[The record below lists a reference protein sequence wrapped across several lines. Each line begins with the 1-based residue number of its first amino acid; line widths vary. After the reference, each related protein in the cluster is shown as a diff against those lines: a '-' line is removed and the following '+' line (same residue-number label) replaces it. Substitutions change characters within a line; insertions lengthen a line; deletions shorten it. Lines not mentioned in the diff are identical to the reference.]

1 MRRLLTLGVF
11 VSVLL
16 VQALPALAA
25 LADTDGDFIDDAI
38 DVCPAVADPFQGDV
52 DGDGVGDLCD
62 PDTAAAGTD
71 ADDLLAGT
79 EEPDTLA
86 GLGGNDALYGGDG
99 DDTLDGGDG
108 DDFLAGGPGT
118 DRLTGGAGCDVIA
131 YDPMTDGDVVT
142 DYDPEFDRLLFPPQ
156 DEDPSDD
163 VPPAASFGGDT
174 HLVVTFTTDTTE
186 ANLEFEGLPAG
197 TEIPINT
204 SPCDPPP
211 FICSPLFEEGEL
223 LFIELFFL
231 GLDPVVFPLDG
242 IALSGTAA
250 DETLKGTRCSDFITG
265 DEMPDD
271 IFDGDFF
278 MGEFS
283 DDAIFG
289 LAGNDVLLGDSF
301 FILDFAIGGD
311 DEIHGGDGIDAIS
324 GDGVFIGSDDCGCD
338 SGIGGD
344 DTIYGGAGDDGIAG
358 DATFAMFEI
367 AEGGDDTID
376 GGDGDDTLLGD
387 ASVLDEESLGGND
400 TITGGDGD
408 DIIAGDGFELS
419 GDASGGDDVLSGG
432 NGHDIVYGDGEEI
445 DDFAGGGDD
454 IITGGPGDDTLY
466 GESEFLSVDGGA
478 GWDTF
483 VYDATADFGDDI
495 IGDAGVVEGTDTI
508 QFSGIAG
515 GLAELEDRSTVTDDG
530 VDVLALVFT
539 DDTKTVGIGSI
550 TLLGIGN
557 GTVDEWADI
566 DAMATIDVVVGA

>member
-1 MRRLLTLGVF
+1 MRRSLALGVF

-25 LADTDGDFIDDAI
+25 LADADGDFIDDAI

-62 PDTAAAGTD
+62 PDTTDTGTD
-71 ADDLLAGT
+71 ESDVLIGT
-79 EEPDTLA
+79 EGADNLA

-99 DDTLDGGDG
+99 DDSLDGGDG

-131 YDPMTDGDVVT
+131 YDPLTDGDVVT

-163 VPPAASFGGDT
+163 VPPAATFGGDT
-174 HLVVTFTTDTTE
+174 HLVVTFTTDATE
-186 ANLEFEGLPAG
+186 ATLEFEGLPAG

-231 GLDPVVFPLDG
+231 GLDPVVLPLDG

-250 DETLKGTRCSDFITG
+250 DETLEGTRCSDFITG

-271 IFDGDFF
+271 VFDGDFF

-283 DDAIFG
+283 HDAIFG

-344 DTIYGGAGDDGIAG
+344 DTIFGGTGDDGIAG
-358 DATFAMFEI
+358 DATFAMFAA

-387 ASVLDEESLGGND
+387 ASVLAEESSGGND

-408 DIIAGDGFELS
+408 DIIVGDGFDLED
-419 GDASGGDDVLSGG
+419 DASGGGDVLSGG
-432 NGHDIVYGDGEEI
+432 SGDDIIYGDAEAM
-445 DDFAGGGDD
+445 DDTARGGDD
-454 IITGGPGDDTLY
+454 IITGGPGDDLLY
-466 GESEFLSVDGGA
+466 GDSATSTEFNGF

-483 VYDATADFGDDI
+483 VYDGTADFGDDT
-495 IGDAGVVEGTDTI
+495 IGDLEVSESTDTI
-508 QFSGIAG
+508 QFDGVAGDIAG
-515 GLAELEDRSTVTDDG
+515 LDARSTVTDDG
-530 VDVLALVFT
+530 VDVLAVVYDAT
-539 DDTKTVGIGSI
+539 NTVEIGSI
-550 TLLGIGN
+550 LMLGIGD
-557 GTVDEWADI
+557 G
-566 DAMATIDVVVGA
+566 TIDSWQDVDDLSTVEVVVNP